1 MKAYLEKH
9 GNKNAVSFHM
19 PGHKGYKI
27 FDRYGYG
34 NFFRSFVSWDITEI
48 PGADNLF
55 HPEGIIK
62 KAMENYKKLYES
74 QESYLLINGTS
85 SGIIGVM
92 LAVAGPGQK
101 ILAARNCHKSV
112 HSGATLGGIELEYVY
127 PSVLGDGV
135 LGPVLPEDV
144 EAALEADLK
153 VASAEKIQAVILPSP
168 NYYGICSDIKAIAK
182 VAHKYGKVL
191 IVDQAHGAHLKF
203 FSSMGSG
210 NLPRSAEEQ
219 GADVVINSIHKTLA
233 SFTQSA
239 VINLMSQRVDRYVLE
254 EKLALVQS
262 TSPSYVLMAGLSVN
276 SEILLDHGA
285 ELMGEWQENIEFFY
299 DEASKIKGLKVIRN
313 ENLDSTKL
321 NLDFSAKGINGSQ
334 LESLLMAK
342 NVYSEFYTGDI
353 LMCMSGIGNCR
364 EDFVKL
370 LDALS
375 EISEAHPDVKAKPGQ
390 GFYIPRPG
398 PKGQAADAEAA
409 AAVSYGKKLVN
420 LKDSVGLVSA
430 RMIIPYPPGIPFV
443 CPGEIITEEIA
454 SCLIEMLDYDK
465 LIFGVDNGDQVL
477 VYK

>member
-1 MKAYLEKH
+1 MKAYLEEY
-9 GNKNAVSFHM
+9 GNKNTVSFHM

-34 NFFRSFVSWDITEI
+34 NFFRSFVDWDITEI

-62 KAMENYKKLYES
+62 KAMENYKNLYQS

-85 SGIIGVM
+85 SGIIGAM
-92 LAVAGPGQK
+92 LAVAKAGQK

-112 HSGATLGGIELEYVY
+112 HSGATLGAIEMDYVY
-127 PSVLGDGV
+127 PSVLGDGI
-135 LGPVLPEDV
+135 LGPILPEDI
-144 EAALEADLK
+144 EAALAADSK
-153 VASAEKIQAVILPSP
+153 AKEWEQIKAVILPSP
-168 NYYGICSDIKAIAK
+168 NYYGICSDIEAIAK

-203 FSSMGSG
+203 FNIMTKS
-210 NLPRSAEEQ
+210 NLPKSAEEQ
-219 GADVVINSIHKTLA
+219 GADIVINSIHKTLA

-239 VINLMSQRVDRYVLE
+239 VINLMSDRVDKYVLE

-276 SEILLDHGA
+276 SEILINHGTV
-285 ELMGEWQENIEFFY
+285 LMGEWQENIEFFY
-299 DEASKIKGLKVIRN
+299 EEAKKIKGLKVITN

-334 LESLLMAK
+334 LESLLMGQ
-342 NVYSEFYTGDI
+342 NIYSEFYTGDI

-364 EDFVKL
+364 EDFVRL
-370 LDALS
+370 LHCLK
-375 EISEAHPDVKAKPGQ
+375 EISETHPDVQVKPGQ

-398 PKGQAADAEAA
+398 PKGQ
-409 AAVSYGKKLVN
+409 VSSLKKLVN
-420 LKDSVGLVSA
+420 LKDSAGLVSA
-430 RMIIPYPPGIPFV
+430 RMIIPYPPGIPFI
-443 CPGEIITEEIA
+443 CPGEVITEEIVN
-454 SCLIEMLDYDK
+454 CLIEMLSYDK
-465 LIFGVDNGDQVL
+465 LIFGIDEGNQIL
-477 VYK
+477 IYK